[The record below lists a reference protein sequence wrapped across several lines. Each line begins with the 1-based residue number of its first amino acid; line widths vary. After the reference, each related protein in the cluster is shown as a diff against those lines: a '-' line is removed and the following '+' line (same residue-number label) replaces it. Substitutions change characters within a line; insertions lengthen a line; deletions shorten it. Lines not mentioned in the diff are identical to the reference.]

1 MGKDKS
7 IILLTKVFPFATGE
21 EFLEEEI
28 GFLAEAFPKIFIVAT
43 AVPEGAQQTRNL
55 PQNVKCFVIN
65 ETANKRLK
73 YAKYVVKGSR
83 YIFDSDVHSE
93 FKGKGT
99 KGKLGVVYIAG
110 RSHVLA
116 NKISR
121 IPEIAKSIE
130 KTDTILYSYWF
141 ADLPYVSV
149 LLRRIAKNNG
159 IKIVSRA
166 HGYDLYEYRNASGY
180 IPFRKIVMQ
189 NIDKVFPCSCDGQ
202 QYLRDQFP
210 DCAENIEVSYLGTK
224 DCGLA
229 DTMRN
234 DSFHLLTC
242 SAIIPLKRLNL
253 LAEALKICEENG
265 HHFSWTCIGDGPLL
279 ADLKEYV
286 KTNLKQDTVTF
297 TGRLKHA
304 DVMDYLK
311 SNSINLFVN
320 VSETEGLPVSIMEA
334 ISFGI
339 PALATDVGGTKEIV
353 IPETTGVLLAKD
365 ISHKELAKKL
375 IECSGMTWDRKQV
388 RAYWQEHFNSTTN
401 YKMFCEKLISI

>member
-1 MGKDKS
+1 MGRERS
-7 IILLTKVFPFATGE
+7 IVLLTKVFPFATGE
-21 EFLEEEI
+21 EFIEEEI
-28 GFLAEAFPKIFIVAT
+28 GFLSEAFPNIYIVAT
-43 AVPEGAQQTRNL
+43 AVPEGAEQTRNL

-65 ETANKRLK
+65 ETANRRLK
-73 YAKYVVKGSR
+73 YAKYVFKGIR

-93 FKGKGT
+93 LRGKGA
-99 KGKLGVVYIAG
+99 KGKLGVVYISG

-116 NKISR
+116 KKILQ
-121 IPEIAKSIE
+121 IPEIAKSLE
-130 KTDTILYSYWF
+130 KKDTVLYSYWF

-149 LLRRIAKNNG
+149 LLKRSTNNNS
-159 IKIVSRA
+159 ISIISRA
-166 HGYDLYEYRNASGY
+166 HGYDLYEYRNASGH

-210 DCAENIEVSYLGTK
+210 DCAGKIEVSYLGTK

-229 DTMRN
+229 DMVRN
-234 DSFHLLTC
+234 GNFHLVTC
-242 SAIIPLKRLNL
+242 SAIIPLKRLGL

-279 ADLKEYV
+279 VNLKEYV
-286 KTNLKQDTVTF
+286 KTNLKQNIIVTF

-339 PALATDVGGTKEIV
+339 PALATDVGGT
-353 IPETTGVLLAKD
+353 
-365 ISHKELAKKL
+365 
-375 IECSGMTWDRKQV
+375 
-388 RAYWQEHFNSTTN
+388 
-401 YKMFCEKLISI
+401 